1 MDVTT
6 IEQIAGSQFIWT
18 ICSILLCV
26 ATLLYLKSE
35 NKEREKKLEETQKEQ
50 KVNQN
55 ADT

>member
-26 ATLLYLKSE
+26 AALLYLKSE